1 MLSAPSHVLP
11 PVTTLCSKFLH
22 SLLINK
28 EPDRYEQLFNVQIHS
43 LTPSSQTIS
52 FSAAEREM
60 GIRYGAT
67 LSLFVRWCLAPFPF
81 QCFTNL
87 YTGFTLN
94 FLSSN
99 TI

>member
-22 SLLINK
+22 SLLISK

-60 GIRYGAT
+60 GIRGE
-67 LSLFVRWCLAPFPF
+67 SLPRAS
-81 QCFTNL
+81 NL
-87 YTGFTLN
+87 IWRDLVVICS
-94 FLSSN
+94 LVSC
-99 TI
+99 TISLPMFY